1 MRFIF
6 CMRKSSMHYVKE
18 NRDKKGEKKEEG
30 IEKQKF
36 RASVSDVGKNKGEEG
51 EAVLDSWASN

>member
-1 MRFIF
+1 
-6 CMRKSSMHYVKE
+6 MHYVKE